1 MLTDRLFIEDPHGLM
16 LPDTP
21 QTRLLVHAWAAMA
34 EGLVLRWAEEPDGVS
49 RDEVLTMLS
58 ESLPALLGLVR

>member
-34 EGLVLRWAEEPDGVS
+34 EGWCSGGRRSPTGSAAT
-49 RDEVLTMLS
+49 RC
-58 ESLPALLGLVR
+58 